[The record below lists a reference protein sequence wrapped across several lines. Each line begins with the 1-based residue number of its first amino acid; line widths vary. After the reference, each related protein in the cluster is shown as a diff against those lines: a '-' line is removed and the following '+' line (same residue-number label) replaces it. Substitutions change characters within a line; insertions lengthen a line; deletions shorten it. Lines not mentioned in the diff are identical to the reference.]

1 MDLNPDCDGRALTF
15 TRRISAGNI
24 GQHSMKRFSFQ
35 QKIWVSAGAAVSAI
49 VLAALLAGPSGAADD
64 KKAAAPKPALTVT
77 TVKPQ
82 LGSLSV
88 KLTANGTIAAWQ
100 EAIIGAESSG
110 LRLTQVNANVGDV
123 VRAGQVLAV
132 FAPESIQAD
141 LAQARANLV
150 EAEANASDA
159 AGNAERAR
167 TLQNSGALSTQQIN
181 QYQTSAQT
189 AKARV
194 EAARALLS
202 VQQLRLKK
210 NQVLAPDS
218 GIISSRNATVGAVL
232 ASGTELFRMIRQGRL
247 EWRAEVTS
255 AELGRL
261 SPGTPALI
269 TAASGAQIRGKVR
282 MIAPTV
288 DPQTRTA
295 LVYVDLPTTRMN
307 GSAGAARAETG
318 VAAAAAPGRPKQG
331 TAPSGGSA
339 VHAVTSV
346 GAKFPA
352 GPPQGK
358 SAPSGG
364 SAVHAVTSVEAK
376 FPAGPPQGKLAPAGG
391 SAVHAVTSVG
401 AIKSG
406 MFAKGEFALGDSS
419 ALMVPQTAVVV
430 RDGFSYVYRVGADNR
445 VAQVKVQ
452 TGRLSGDQIEIVS
465 SLSADARLVAS
476 GAGFLN
482 EGDLVRVIED
492 GKAVAP
498 AAK

>member
-1 MDLNPDCDGRALTF
+1 
-15 TRRISAGNI
+15 
-24 GQHSMKRFSFQ
+24 MKRFSSPF
-35 QKIWVSAGAAVSAI
+35 KTVAFAGASALAV
-49 VLAALLAGPSGAADD
+49 VLIALLAGPSGAADD

-88 KLTANGTIAAWQ
+88 KLTANGTIAPWQ
-100 EAIIGAESSG
+100 EAIIGAESVG

-150 EAEANASDA
+150 EAEANATDA

-181 QYQTSAQT
+181 QYQTLEQT

-194 EAARALLS
+194 GAAKALLA
-202 VQQLRLKK
+202 VQQLRLK
-210 NQVLAPDS
+210 NTQVLAPDS
-218 GIISSRNATVGAVL
+218 GVISSRNATVGAVL
-232 ASGTELFRMIRQGRL
+232 ASGTELFRLIRQGRL

-261 SPGTPALI
+261 SPGTTALI
-269 TAASGAQIRGKVR
+269 TAPSGTQIKGKVR

-288 DPQTRTA
+288 DPQTRSA
-295 LVYVDLPTTRMN
+295 LVYVDLPTTQMSGGGNRQLP
-307 GSAGAARAETG
+307 AG
-318 VAAAAAPGRPKQG
+318 PPQG
-331 TAPSGGSA
+331 KLAPSGGSA

-346 GAKFPA
+346 GA
-352 GPPQGK
+352 
-358 SAPSGG
+358 
-364 SAVHAVTSVEAK
+364 
-376 FPAGPPQGKLAPAGG
+376 
-391 SAVHAVTSVG
+391 
-401 AIKSG
+401 IKAG

-430 RDGFSYVYRVGADNR
+430 RDGFSYVYRLGTDNR

-452 TGRLSGDQIEIVS
+452 TGRLAGDQIEIVS
-465 SLSADARLVAS
+465 SLSVDARLVAS

-482 EGDLVRVIED
+482 EGDLVRVVEN
-492 GKAVAP
+492 GKSVPAAAAAVAP
-498 AAK
+498 AASSTTAAK

>member
-1 MDLNPDCDGRALTF
+1 MDAGPDRDGGVMTF
-15 TRRISAGNI
+15 SRRIGVNTT
-24 GQHSMKRFSFQ
+24 GQHSMKRFPFQ
-35 QKIWVSAGAAVSAI
+35 QKILLAAGAALSAVVI
-49 VLAALLAGPSGAADD
+49 AALWAGPSDAADD
-64 KKAAAPKPALTVT
+64 KKTAAPKPALTIT
-77 TVKPQ
+77 TVKPK

-100 EAIIGAESSG
+100 EASIGAETSG

-141 LAQARANLV
+141 LAQARANLA

-181 QYQTSAQT
+181 QYQTSEQT

-194 EAARALLS
+194 EAAKALLS

-210 NQVLAPDS
+210 TQVLAPDR

-261 SPGTPALI
+261 SPGTPAII

-288 DPQTRTA
+288 DPQTRSA
-295 LVYVDLPTTRMN
+295 LVYVDLPTTQIS
-307 GSAGAARAETG
+307 GPASAVRAGTG
-318 VAAAAAPGRPKQG
+318 VGAAAAPGRPKQG
-331 TAPSGGSA
+331 TAPPGGSA
-339 VHAVTSV
+339 VGEATSV
-346 GAKFPA
+346 GAA
-352 GPPQGK
+352 
-358 SAPSGG
+358 
-364 SAVHAVTSVEAK
+364 
-376 FPAGPPQGKLAPAGG
+376 FPAGPPQGKLAPSGG
-391 SAVHAVTSVG
+391 SAIHAVTSVG
-401 AIKSG
+401 AIKAG

-445 VAQVKVQ
+445 VAQIKVQ

-465 SLSADARLVAS
+465 NLNADARLVAS

-492 GKAVAP
+492 GKMVAP
-498 AAK
+498 VASSSKPAASVAK

>member
-1 MDLNPDCDGRALTF
+1 
-15 TRRISAGNI
+15 
-24 GQHSMKRFSFQ
+24 MKRFLSRHRT
-35 QKIWVSAGAAVSAI
+35 AALTGTAA
-49 VLAALLAGPSGAADD
+49 LAVVWTALLAGTSDAADD
-64 KKAAAPKPALTVT
+64 KKNAAPKPALTIT

-82 LGSLSV
+82 LGRLSV
-88 KLTANGTIAAWQ
+88 KLTANGSIAAWQ
-100 EAIIGAESSG
+100 EASIGAESSG
-110 LRLTQVNANVGDV
+110 LRLTEVNANVGDV

-150 EAEANASDA
+150 EAEANAADA

-181 QYQTSAQT
+181 QYQTSEQT

-194 EAARALLS
+194 EAARGLLGA
-202 VQQLRLKK
+202 QQLRLTKT
-210 NQVLAPDS
+210 QVLAPDS
-218 GIISSRNATVGAVL
+218 GVISSRNATVGAVL

-261 SPGTPALI
+261 SPGTTALV
-269 TAASGAQIRGKVR
+269 TAPSGIQIKGKLR

-288 DPQTRTA
+288 DPQTRSA
-295 LVYVDLPTTRMN
+295 LVYVDLPTTPMS
-307 GSAGAARAETG
+307 GAGA
-318 VAAAAAPGRPKQG
+318 VAAPGRPRKG
-331 TAPSGGSA
+331 SAPPGGSA
-339 VHAVTSV
+339 VPAVTSV
-346 GAKFPA
+346 GAFKP
-352 GPPQGK
+352 
-358 SAPSGG
+358 
-364 SAVHAVTSVEAK
+364 
-376 FPAGPPQGKLAPAGG
+376 
-391 SAVHAVTSVG
+391 
-401 AIKSG
+401 G

-452 TGRLSGDQIEIVS
+452 TGRLSGDQVEIVS

-482 EGDLVRVIED
+482 EGDLVRVMEN
-492 GKAVAP
+492 GKAVP
-498 AAK
+498 AAALSAASSASAAK